1 MYVPTNN
8 RIKSAGKN
16 KSSIYTVKFFSATI
30 ECLFLWKNSRVPI
43 VDGLITLETNT
54 HYNSPMSFFQK
65 KKKKTLPTSSKI
77 KLLINHH

>member
-30 ECLFLWKNSRVPI
+30 ECLFL
-43 VDGLITLETNT
+43 
-54 HYNSPMSFFQK
+54 
-65 KKKKTLPTSSKI
+65 
-77 KLLINHH
+77 